1 MSAARKETMS
11 MYANVWKT
19 MKKSPFLFLMAVPGM
34 LFLFLFNYVPL
45 YGILIAF
52 KNFNISKGILGSEWV
67 GFKNFEFFLSSD
79 KLFLVVKNTLFL
91 NALFIG
97 ATTVFAIAIALLLNE
112 IRVQWFKR
120 VSQSLIFLPYFMS
133 WVVISM
139 IVNAFLGGQEP
150 TLNHW
155 LTSLHLPEVNW
166 YFNAE
171 LWPYILTVIRVWQGA
186 GYLAIIYLAAI
197 SGIPEDMYE
206 AARIDG
212 ASRFQIMR
220 RITLPLL
227 TPTVSILILLAVGRI
242 FNADFGMIYAIIQD
256 NSILFPTTDVIDTF
270 VYRSMRQLHDFG
282 MSSAVGL
289 FQSVMGFLFV
299 LLANGIVKRFSRDS
313 ALF

>member
-1 MSAARKETMS
+1 
-11 MYANVWKT
+11 
-19 MKKSPFLFLMAVPGM
+19 MKKSPFLFLMAVPGI

-52 KNFNISKGILGSEWV
+52 KDFNISKGILGSEWV
-67 GFKNFEFFLSSD
+67 GFKNFEFFLESD
-79 KLFLVVKNTLFL
+79 KLLLVIKNTLLL
-91 NALFIG
+91 NVLFIVF
-97 ATTVFAIAIALLLNE
+97 TTIFAIASAVLLNE
-112 IRVQWFKR
+112 IRVHWFKR

-139 IVNAFLGGQEP
+139 IVNAFLGGQSP
-150 TLNHW
+150 TLNNW
-155 LTSLHLPEVNW
+155 LSSVSLPEVNW
-166 YFNAE
+166 YFEAG
-171 LWPYILTVIRVWQGA
+171 LWPWILTVIRVWQGA

-212 ASRFQIMR
+212 ASRFQIVR

-227 TPTVSILILLAVGRI
+227 MPTVSILILLAVGRV

-256 NSILFPTTDVIDTF
+256 NSTLFPTTDVIDTF
-270 VYRSMRQLHDFG
+270 VYRSLRKLNDFG

-289 FQSVMGFLFV
+289 FQSVMGFVFV
-299 LLANGIVKRFSRDS
+299 LIANGVVKKYSKES